1 MSSKRSYFKMAYGI
15 EETEEKVYI
24 EDVEKEVA
32 LLDGAGTELMA
43 EEAANDKTM
52 NTLLEDSKTVDEMYG
67 IMEKGIETTDGINS
81 DTETVVVTAIESILR
96 RHGMKRHIAMPKRI
110 SVEAFDT
117 KRGRLQAAEN
127 LRVSLEGI
135 FGKIKEGI
143 LKLWQWLKGL
153 WAKFFGKNNKKKIK
167 TLEEMVE
174 YILGVLDKV
183 SEDALGFPR
192 KILFSRD
199 PDKGGKLEDNGKF
212 VNITKVF
219 NSSSVDK
226 QLKNIEEDYKK
237 FLACLD
243 AIVEKNKAKS
253 VNLTSGLI
261 EEANLFS
268 EYRKFDGVVI
278 ESKSDIKE
286 FITLTYKTIIPTLKK
301 YLETYEGQINDKMA
315 AAESVIQQIAPG
327 AEESEKDRGLW
338 GNILAKFG
346 KEKPQDVLRIIRQQ
360 STKLVKN
367 VNEEIASLSIIVVG
381 AYKMLKSKVGSL
393 DKE

>member
-24 EDVEKEVA
+24 EDVEKEAV

-43 EEAANDKTM
+43 EEAANDKLM
-52 NTLLEDSKTVDEMYG
+52 NTLVEDSKTVDEMYG

-81 DTETVVVTAIESILR
+81 DTETMVVTAIESILR
-96 RHGMKRHIAMPKRI
+96 RHGMKRHIAMPRRI

-135 FGKIKEGI
+135 FSKIKEGI
-143 LKLWQWLKGL
+143 LKLWEWLKKM
-153 WAKFFGKNNKKKIK
+153 WAKFFGKNNKKNLI
-167 TLEEMVE
+167 TLEQMAE

-183 SEDALGFPR
+183 SEDALGLPR
-192 KILFSRD
+192 KIVFSRD

-212 VNITKVF
+212 VNITKIF
-219 NSSSVDK
+219 NSSSMDK

-301 YLETYEGQINDKMA
+301 YLETYEDQINDKMA

-327 AEESEKDRGLW
+327 AEASEKDRGLW